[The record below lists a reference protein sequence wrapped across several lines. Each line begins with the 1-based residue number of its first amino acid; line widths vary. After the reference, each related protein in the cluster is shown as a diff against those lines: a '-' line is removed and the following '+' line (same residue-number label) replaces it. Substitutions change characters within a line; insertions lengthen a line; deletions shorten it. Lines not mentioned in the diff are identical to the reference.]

1 MNRRGPSSVQA
12 LSSCVL
18 PGLVVLNDCCQLRA
32 QTFFP
37 IPHPLW
43 GAEFQGCFPREVLLS
58 SLFFLVP
65 SLQVRSKAV
74 VRGGR
79 DISFL
84 PRRLISSIG

>member
-18 PGLVVLNDCCQLRA
+18 PGLVVLNDCCQVRA

-43 GAEFQGCFPREVLLS
+43 GAELQGRFPREVLLS
-58 SLFFLVP
+58 SLFFLV
-65 SLQVRSKAV
+65 SSVQVRSKAV

>member
-18 PGLVVLNDCCQLRA
+18 PGLVVLNDCCQVRA

-43 GAEFQGCFPREVLLS
+43 GAELQGRFPREVLLS
-58 SLFFLVP
+58 SLFFLVS